1 MTTSNMAV
9 ERLGAEY
16 FQDPDSV
23 HARLRARGP
32 LASVIMPGGTPAW
45 LVTGYA
51 DAVGNGAVT
60 SPNPCRLRPG
70 SADLG
75 FTGSLDGAVDG
86 RSAD

>member
-51 DAVGNGAVT
+51 DVLVTVLSPAPIRVGYDRDRPTLG
-60 SPNPCRLRPG
+60 SPARWTAR
-70 SADLG
+70 
-75 FTGSLDGAVDG
+75 
-86 RSAD
+86 